1 MDDLQLRSVQ
11 ATPYKRLPRFN
22 TPPLWLERAGWHLSI
37 TERFVTGV
45 DRAVIFSIAC
55 EIDDREGKE
64 GDGGWDGPKP

>member
-1 MDDLQLRSVQ
+1 MDHLHFRSVQ
-11 ATPYKRLPRFN
+11 ATQYKRLPRFN

-55 EIDDREGKE
+55 EIDDRSKGK
-64 GDGGWDGPKP
+64 GDGGGMGRA